1 MKITK
6 IEGLK
11 KDLVIILRG
20 FWARIDG
27 IILPAISAFIL
38 TKHHPKDGLGK
49 MANRQ
54 VPLAC
59 QIVCYFWQLHVVF
72 STP

>member
-1 MKITK
+1 
-6 IEGLK
+6 
-11 KDLVIILRG
+11 
-20 FWARIDG
+20 
-27 IILPAISAFIL
+27 
-38 TKHHPKDGLGK
+38 LGK

-72 STP
+72 STPWGWILRQRRTCQRMLTMLPQ